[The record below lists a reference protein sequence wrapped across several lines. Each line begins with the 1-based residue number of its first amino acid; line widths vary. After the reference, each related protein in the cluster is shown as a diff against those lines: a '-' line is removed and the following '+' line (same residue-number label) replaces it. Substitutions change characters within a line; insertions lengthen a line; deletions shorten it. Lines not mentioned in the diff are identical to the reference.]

1 VSRADVRLR
10 AGIRDAAVIA
20 GIHDSPFARS
30 LSASEPEL
38 AAQVA
43 LGACRDAGV
52 DPGEIDGMVSYT
64 IESTLDTTMSHMIG
78 TGDLSFFANVNYGGG
93 GAPATIG
100 LMATAIAT
108 GRCNVGLVWRS
119 RKRGSGGRPWRA
131 RSAHPLTALAA
142 EFTRPAG
149 ILRPV
154 DEVAMLARRYMHEYG
169 VSREQLANVALT
181 LREHA
186 NRVPG
191 AMLHDRTLTL
201 DEYMSA
207 RWISEPLC
215 LYDNCLESDGAC
227 AVIMVAADRAPDLRR
242 RPIYVHAASQGMPSR
257 MGSPVNFYNDD
268 PLRTPGSISAR
279 ALFSHSDI
287 GPADIDVAQ
296 IYDAFS
302 PLVLWALESYGF
314 CDLGEG
320 GSFVS
325 DGRISVGGQLPVNTA
340 GGSLSG
346 AYIHGFNL
354 ITEGVRQLREE
365 SDNQVPGART
375 CLVTGAEIAPS
386 SAIIIRR

>member
-1 VSRADVRLR
+1 
-10 AGIRDAAVIA
+10 
-20 GIHDSPFARS
+20 
-30 LSASEPEL
+30 
-38 AAQVA
+38 
-43 LGACRDAGV
+43 
-52 DPGEIDGMVSYT
+52 
-64 IESTLDTTMSHMIG
+64 
-78 TGDLSFFANVNYGGG
+78 
-93 GAPATIG
+93 
-100 LMATAIAT
+100 
-108 GRCNVGLVWRS
+108 
-119 RKRGSGGRPWRA
+119 
-131 RSAHPLTALAA
+131 
-142 EFTRPAG
+142 
-149 ILRPV
+149 
-154 DEVAMLARRYMHEYG
+154 
-169 VSREQLANVALT
+169 
-181 LREHA
+181 
-186 NRVPG
+186 
-191 AMLHDRTLTL
+191 
-201 DEYMSA
+201 MSA

-215 LYDNCLESDGAC
+215 LYANCLESDGAC

-257 MGSPVNFYNDD
+257 MGSPVNFFNDD
-268 PLRTPGSISAR
+268 PLRFPGSVSAR

-325 DGRISVGGQLPVNTA
+325 DGRISVGGLLPVNTA

-386 SAIIIRR
+386 SAMIIRR